1 MTDEHSPPRNKQMAP
16 SDPYL
21 LDYLQ
26 IQDEINKMKGD
37 LKTNMNNMTEKL
49 IDLKVSFLTYCNF
62 YKRSI

>member
-1 MTDEHSPPRNKQMAP
+1 MTDDNSPPRNKQMAP

-37 LKTNMNNMTEKL
+37 LKANMNNMTEKL
-49 IDLKVSFLTYCNF
+49 VDLKVTL
-62 YKRSI
+62 